1 MNSSFIQII
10 RDTNLNDS
18 QVMTVLAKLKKHWKG
33 GFPTYVKQALR
44 DKKRVLDGL
53 YSLVSEHRIYRIKI
67 GIIFCCQVK
76 LDTNTEY
83 HFTEEVK
90 GEEDKILTR

>member
-18 QVMTVLAKLKKHWKG
+18 QVMTVLAKLKKHWKK

-44 DKKRVLDGL
+44 DKKRALDGL
-53 YSLVSEHRIYRIKI
+53 
-67 GIIFCCQVK
+67 
-76 LDTNTEY
+76 
-83 HFTEEVK
+83 
-90 GEEDKILTR
+90 

>member
-18 QVMTVLAKLKKHWKG
+18 QVMTVLAKLKKHWKK

-44 DKKRVLDGL
+44 DKKRALDGL
-53 YSLVSEHRIYRIKI
+53 YSLVSERRIYRIEI
-67 GIIFCCQVK
+67 GIMFCCQVK
-76 LDTNTEY
+76 LDATTEH

-90 GEEDKILTR
+90 GEEEKILTR

>member
-1 MNSSFIQII
+1 MNCSFIQII

-18 QVMTVLAKLKKHWKG
+18 QVMTVLAKLKKHWKK

-44 DKKRVLDGL
+44 DKKRALDGL
-53 YSLVSEHRIYRIKI
+53 YSLVSERRIYRIEI
-67 GIIFCCQVK
+67 GIMFCCQVK
-76 LDTNTEY
+76 LDATTEH

-90 GEEDKILTR
+90 GEEEKILTR

>member
-1 MNSSFIQII
+1 MNCSFIQII

-53 YSLVSEHRIYRIKI
+53 YSLVSEHRIYGIKI